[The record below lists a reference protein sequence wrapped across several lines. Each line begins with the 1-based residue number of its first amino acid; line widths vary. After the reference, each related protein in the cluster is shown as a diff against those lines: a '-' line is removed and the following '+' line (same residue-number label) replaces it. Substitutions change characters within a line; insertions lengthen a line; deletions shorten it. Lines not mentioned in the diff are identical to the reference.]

1 LRNDVVSSAAE
12 TVATRLA
19 RWAAQKPGEVALFEG
34 ARHVTWHDLDER
46 ATAIALRILAAS
58 SSTERPQRVLLLFRD
73 RIATIEALAG
83 VVRSGHTFVVL
94 DANDPD
100 DRVRFIAADAEPRLL
115 LTDASLADRAVAIAP
130 PGCVVVD
137 TGDGTRS
144 AAAPAT
150 MPGVDPRDIA
160 YITYTSGS
168 TGKAKGVCQTHVAQL
183 HFVDFFTRAVGLG
196 AADRVALLH
205 SIAFG
210 AGLATVARTLAG
222 GIALGL
228 YDLRRQGL
236 AGLADWLD
244 RERISTVQLFPT
256 IMRELDQQL
265 GERRSLPHL
274 RLLHLGGETAFAED
288 FACVVR
294 RTGPACRFLHQLA
307 MTEVS
312 LVAQFLP
319 ARDVALPPGSV
330 IPVGRPVEGVRIE
343 IRRDDDSPAATGE
356 AGEIVVFSRFVSPG
370 YWKRADLDAKAFV
383 ADPADALSRGYRT
396 GDIGRF
402 DEQGVLHFIGRVGTR
417 VKIRG
422 NTVDLAE
429 VDAALLAWPGTAVA
443 AIAAEPDPDDELQMR
458 LVAYVEVR
466 DSARR
471 DGRALMAFLGDKL
484 PRHMLP
490 SAVRFLAA
498 LPRTPNG
505 KVDRKRLA
513 TEPVLPP
520 EAPPYV
526 APRDAT
532 EAAVAHMFRG
542 LLGVERA
549 GCEDDFFFLGGDSM
563 AAGELQERIH
573 EAFGVRLAGFQ
584 DEATVAGIAA
594 SIKAILA
601 EAGPRAREMPMLV
614 PMWRSGSQVPLFMVH
629 GRQGQAFVSP
639 YFMNVLGDDQPV
651 WTFQARGLDGRA
663 QPHPTVDAMID
674 DYAAEIRK
682 VRPQGPYFI
691 GGLCVG
697 CYVAAGVA
705 RKLRGE
711 GDAVLPLLLLD
722 PPNRVRARTAAHG
735 DPDHVRAKM
744 RKRRGE
750 GRLSAE
756 MDDPEYMEVSVR
768 TAAAFNDAI
777 SRYVPPPYDGPV
789 YVLSS
794 RSRMQRDD
802 PLEIR
807 RYFTGRV
814 KRYEVGNSHN
824 EALDPRN
831 PVFAATLRRCL
842 DLIRAA
848 DRDSGGAARTRNA
861 TSGDVAPR
869 D

>member
-1 LRNDVVSSAAE
+1 VSSAAE

-19 RWAAQKPGEVALFEG
+19 RWAAQKAGEVALFEG
-34 ARHVTWHDLDER
+34 ARRVTWHELDER
-46 ATAIALRILAAS
+46 ATAIALRILAAAAR
-58 SSTERPQRVLLLFRD
+58 TGRPQRVLLLFRE

-100 DRVRFIAADAEPRLL
+100 DRVRFIAADAEPRVL
-115 LTDASLADRAVAIAP
+115 LTDASLADRAAAIAP
-130 PGCVVVD
+130 PGCLVVD
-137 TGDGTRS
+137 TGDGTPC

-150 MPGVDPRDIA
+150 MPSVDPRDIA

-168 TGKAKGVCQTHVAQL
+168 TGRAKGVCQTHAAQL
-183 HFVDFFTRAVGLG
+183 HFTDCFARAVGV
-196 AADRVALLH
+196 ADRVALLH

-210 AGLATVARTLAG
+210 AGLATVARTLAS
-222 GIALGL
+222 GIALGI
-228 YDLRRQGL
+228 YDLKLQGL

-244 RERISTVQLFPT
+244 RERISAVQLFPT
-256 IMRELDQQL
+256 IMRELDHLL
-265 GERRSLPHL
+265 GERRALPHL

-288 FACVVR
+288 LARVVR

-312 LVAQFLP
+312 LVAQYLP
-319 ARDVALPPGSV
+319 ARDVGLPPGSV
-330 IPVGRPVEGVRIE
+330 IPVGTPVEGVRIE
-343 IRRDDDSPAATGE
+343 IRRDDDSPAAAGE
-356 AGEIVVFSRFVSPG
+356 SGEIVAFSRFASPG
-370 YWKRADLDAKAFV
+370 YWKRADLDAKAFI

-402 DEQGVLHFIGRVGTR
+402 DEHGLLHFIGRVGTR

-422 NTVDLAE
+422 HTVDLAE
-429 VDAALLAWPGTAVA
+429 VDAALVAWPGSAVA
-443 AIAAEPDPDDELQMR
+443 AIAAEPDPDDALQMR

-466 DSARR
+466 GGARR
-471 DGRALMAFLGDKL
+471 DARALMAFAGDRL

-490 SAVRFLAA
+490 STVRFLAA

-505 KVDRKRLA
+505 KVDRNRLA
-513 TEPVLPP
+513 SAPALPP

-532 EAAVAHMFRG
+532 EAGVAHMFG
-542 LLGVERA
+542 ALLGLERA
-549 GCEDDFFFLGGDSM
+549 GRDDDFFLLGGDSM

-705 RKLRGE
+705 RKLRSE

-722 PPNRVRARTAAHG
+722 PPNRVRARTAAHA

-744 RKRRGE
+744 RKRRDE
-750 GRLSAE
+750 GRLTAA
-756 MDDPEYMEVSVR
+756 MDDPAYMEISVR

-794 RSRMQRDD
+794 RNRMQRDD

-848 DRDSGGAARTRNA
+848 DRGPEHVEPPRP
-861 TSGDVAPR
+861 VAVGEAVPQR
-869 D
+869 